1 MKALLQ
7 KHLISVLCVISII
20 ALAFPLCIVITD
32 VSVMG
37 FGDSA
42 RAGYNGFQAM
52 QESLLAI
59 LLLAGPVLLIA
70 MNYIKSWKSTREF
83 WPSPYR

>member
-1 MKALLQ
+1 MKAFLQ

-37 FGDSA
+37 FGYSV
-42 RAGYNGFQAM
+42 RAGDNGF
-52 QESLLAI
+52 
-59 LLLAGPVLLIA
+59 
-70 MNYIKSWKSTREF
+70 
-83 WPSPYR
+83 

>member
-1 MKALLQ
+1 MKSLLQ

-42 RAGYNGFQAM
+42 QAGYNGFQAM

-59 LLLAGPVLLIA
+59 LLLAGLCC
-70 MNYIKSWKSTREF
+70 
-83 WPSPYR
+83 